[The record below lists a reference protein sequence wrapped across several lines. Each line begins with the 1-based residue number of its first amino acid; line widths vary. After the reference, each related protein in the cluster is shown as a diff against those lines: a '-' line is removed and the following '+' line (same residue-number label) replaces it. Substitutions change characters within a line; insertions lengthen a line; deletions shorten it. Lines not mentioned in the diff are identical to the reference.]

1 MLEMGFRKPIE
12 QIISFLPRERQ
23 TMLFSA
29 TVTKDLLN
37 VVSIAVKKDYK
48 FINTIS
54 KDEASTHE
62 SVP

>member
-1 MLEMGFRKPIE
+1 
-12 QIISFLPRERQ
+12 
-23 TMLFSA
+23 MLFSA